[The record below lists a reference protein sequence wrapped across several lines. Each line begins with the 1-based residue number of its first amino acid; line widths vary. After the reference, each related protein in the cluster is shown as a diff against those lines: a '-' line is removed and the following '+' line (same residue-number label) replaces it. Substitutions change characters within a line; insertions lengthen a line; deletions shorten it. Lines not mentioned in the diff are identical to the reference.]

1 MSKTDKWTG
10 KIALLMLSI
19 IIALLGFIWNDLQA
33 DIADNKTT
41 SEVNGAHL
49 IRIDSILIGGG
60 YEKKMIQGD
69 VSDNATHIAE
79 NKKRIEQIEKEL
91 P

>member
-10 KIALLMLSI
+10 KLALVMLSI

-41 SEVNGAHL
+41 SEDNGAHL

-69 VSDNATHIAE
+69 ISDNTTHIAE
-79 NKKRIEQIEKEL
+79 NKQRIEIIERKM